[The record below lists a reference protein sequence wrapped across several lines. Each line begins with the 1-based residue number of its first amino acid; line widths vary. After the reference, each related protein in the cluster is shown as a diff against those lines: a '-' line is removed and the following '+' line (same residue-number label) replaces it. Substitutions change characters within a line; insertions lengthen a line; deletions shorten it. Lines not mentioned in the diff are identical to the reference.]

1 MLEHAGQ
8 VSGDFLDAYMEA
20 SIHSHVELCAMI
32 FEHGVDTILAPV
44 FGRELMR
51 RGDEYTRR
59 VGIDGLVRTA
69 TDETY
74 RAFFEQFH
82 VRVRFYGD
90 YREILTDT
98 PYDYALK
105 AMEEVTQ
112 ATRQN
117 TGPRLFFGVFA
128 DEATETIAR
137 LSVEHYLSEGSM
149 PDTQALIR
157 KYYGEDMPPVSL
169 FIGFDRFSVFDMPL
183 LGTGAEDLYFSI
195 SPSPYM
201 TRRQL
206 RAILYDHLYVRPAP
220 EPDYATLSEQELQ
233 WLRQYYHRN
242 RDYAFGV
249 GRLESNLWIPERGAD
264 E

>member
-1 MLEHAGQ
+1 
-8 VSGDFLDAYMEA
+8 
-20 SIHSHVELCAMI
+20 
-32 FEHGVDTILAPV
+32 
-44 FGRELMR
+44 
-51 RGDEYTRR
+51 
-59 VGIDGLVRTA
+59 
-69 TDETY
+69 
-74 RAFFEQFH
+74 
-82 VRVRFYGD
+82 
-90 YREILTDT
+90 
-98 PYDYALK
+98 
-105 AMEEVTQ
+105 
-112 ATRQN
+112 
-117 TGPRLFFGVFA
+117 
-128 DEATETIAR
+128 
-137 LSVEHYLSEGSM
+137 
-149 PDTQALIR
+149 
-157 KYYGEDMPPVSL
+157 
-169 FIGFDRFSVFDMPL
+169 VFDMPL